1 MTNKRN
7 FGKEIA
13 AKAQS
18 TKGADLP
25 LAANAKVTIH
35 SLVAED
41 FFYTFDM
48 FIMPLKAVWSAIA
61 SGFRRNLF
69 EIEKQRPKNPKDH
82 LPTSVQ

>member
-1 MTNKRN
+1 MTNKRH
-7 FGKEIA
+7 FVKRIA

-18 TKGADLP
+18 KKGADLP
-25 LAANAKVTIH
+25 LVAKVTIH
-35 SLVAED
+35 SLVAEE

-82 LPTSVQ
+82 LPNSVQ

>member
-1 MTNKRN
+1 MTNKRH
-7 FGKEIA
+7 FGKGIA

-18 TKGADLP
+18 KKGADLP
-25 LAANAKVTIH
+25 LAAKVTIH
-35 SLVAED
+35 NLVAEE

-82 LPTSVQ
+82 LPNSVQ